1 MFFFH
6 IPVKK
11 NTDEIIVANSQPT
24 GQEYQIPNSLNI
36 GESANESTTLNNKSE
51 KVETINNFIL
61 PQPRSTPSIINL
73 IAINR

>member
-11 NTDEIIVANSQPT
+11 NTDEIIVAKSQPT
-24 GQEYQIPNSLNI
+24 GHEYQIPSSLKI
-36 GESANESTTLNNKSE
+36 GDKANERATLNNKSE
-51 KVETINNFIL
+51 NVEIINIFIL
-61 PQPRSTPSIINL
+61 PHPRSTPSIISL